1 MRSTI
6 AQKISQIETSL
17 EANLSITYED
27 ANRTIN
33 EIYKSKTAGILSK
46 VPRSHTV
53 LLVVIESLFL
63 AKRAA
68 QLDFVTLL
76 TEYNKRAT
84 SMMIEKVR
92 MGDIMDMVETLAN
105 FSILTVIQKGGKKL
119 IGLAVEI
126 EELSEALS
134 QTVKD

>member
-1 MRSTI
+1 
-6 AQKISQIETSL
+6 
-17 EANLSITYED
+17 
-27 ANRTIN
+27 
-33 EIYKSKTAGILSK
+33 
-46 VPRSHTV
+46 V

-105 FSILTVIQKGGKKL
+105 FSILTVI
-119 IGLAVEI
+119 
-126 EELSEALS
+126 
-134 QTVKD
+134 